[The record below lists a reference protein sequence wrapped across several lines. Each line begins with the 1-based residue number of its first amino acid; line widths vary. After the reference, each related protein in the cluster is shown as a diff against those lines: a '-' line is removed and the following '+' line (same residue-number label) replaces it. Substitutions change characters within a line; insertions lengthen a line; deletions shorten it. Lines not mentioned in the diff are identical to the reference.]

1 MEFNLNRLL
10 SLMKRDMIIYRRP
23 ILLGF
28 VAVLTILLLIMGS
41 YAYSEGHSPAQQLL
55 ENFVFILLFGLIFT
69 SVIFWEFK
77 SSSGRVH
84 FLGIPVSTL
93 EKLVSRWIYTAIL
106 FPLFCCLVC
115 FIVYL
120 VFSPFLQF
128 NGDIFF
134 SHLTRDA
141 LRSYWILHPFVFM
154 FSIWYNRYVAPLT
167 VISALG
173 FILLTALVFY
183 VFHRLFF
190 SEIYEGFKIVEG
202 IKIDVN
208 PKFQASTEKKIALL
222 AKILGFVVL
231 PLFFAVVSYFKL
243 KEKEA

>member
-154 FSIWYNRYVAPLT
+154 FSIWYNRYAAPLT
-167 VISALG
+167 VISGLG

-183 VFHRLFF
+183 LFHRLFF
-190 SEIYEGFKIVEG
+190 NEIYEGFKIVED
-202 IKIDVN
+202 IKIDVD
-208 PKFQASTEKKIALL
+208 PKFKELAESKTEFF
-222 AKILGFVVL
+222 AKLFGFVIL
-231 PLFFAVVSYFKL
+231 PVFFAVVSYFKL
-243 KEKEA
+243 SEKEA